1 MAEPTTLAVGLKT
14 SELTEDIRKRL
25 FYLSSNY
32 ECHFVDILDFT
43 PGKYGDQKKDQKA
56 TSEYGKRISAS
67 DKYYG
72 FAVAQ
77 TWNGVVNLDDPIIQ
91 DKIRKA
97 KELFKKVT
105 GKEGKILLIG
115 KQV

>member
-1 MAEPTTLAVGLKT
+1 MAEPTTLAIGLKT
-14 SELTEDIRKRL
+14 SELTEDIRERL

-43 PGKYGDQKKDQKA
+43 PGKYGQRKDQKA

-97 KELFKKVT
+97 KELFRKIT
-105 GKEGKILLIG
+105 GKEGEILLIG
-115 KQV
+115 EQT

>member
-1 MAEPTTLAVGLKT
+1 MAEPTTLAIGLKA
-14 SELTEDIRKRL
+14 SELPENVRKRL

-32 ECHFVDILDFT
+32 ECHFVDILDLV
-43 PGKYGDQKKDQKA
+43 PGKYGDQKRDKKA
-56 TSEYGKRISAS
+56 TSEYEKRISAS

-77 TWNGVVNLDDPIIQ
+77 TWNGVINLDDPLIQ
-91 DKIRKA
+91 DRLRKA

-105 GKEGKILLIG
+105 GKEGKVLLIG
-115 KQV
+115 EQT

>member
-43 PGKYGDQKKDQKA
+43 PGKYGDQKRHNEL
-56 TSEYGKRISAS
+56 TNEYMKKTNAS

-77 TWNGVVNLDDPIIQ
+77 TWNGVINLDDPIIQ
-91 DKIRKA
+91 DRLKKA
-97 KELFKKVT
+97 KQWFRKLT

-115 KQV
+115 EQT

>member
-1 MAEPTTLAVGLKT
+1 MAEPTTLAIGLKT
-14 SELTEDIRKRL
+14 SELDKQTRERL

-43 PGKYGDQKKDQKA
+43 PGKYGDQRKDQKA

-77 TWNGVVNLDDPIIQ
+77 TWNGGLPNFILYDGVIQ
-91 DKIRKA
+91 INN